1 MPTQDTFS
9 QAGGWLRGNRAGI
22 EMLIDT
28 SKSMLELINN
38 VRPPQPPYTRP
49 CRLQTFSQ
57 TDGRL
62 LFVRA
67 QRIAEDR
74 ERQRSKFGRV
84 KPLWAIETKEDPNA
98 KLMDQLNQ
106 CAAVSLCF
114 GTAEPRAADSMLS
127 ALCADSTS

>member
-38 VRPPQPPYTRP
+38 VRHLNLPIPARVV
-49 CRLQTFSQ
+49 CRRFRK

-98 KLMDQLNQ
+98 KLMDELNA
-106 CAAVSLCF
+106 CAAVSL
-114 GTAEPRAADSMLS
+114 PSV
-127 ALCADSTS
+127 